1 MSSNMFDRQ
10 TVVVFTIVTE
20 ALLLLAA
27 TVWCY
32 SGQIDLRGLFH
43 FNGRVLIWG
52 LTAGLAIS
60 TLNLLI
66 LYYSRRLA
74 DNDFFFRSMHDLL
87 RNEMIPLFGN
97 LTVSDSILIALASG
111 LCEEI
116 FFRGALE
123 SAGGVAISALCFGLA
138 HLPSFYYF
146 PYALWALLVGLLM
159 SFIMTAT
166 GSLFAPIVAHALV
179 NLISINVL
187 RYIKN

>member
-1 MSSNMFDRQ
+1 MSTSFDRQ
-10 TVVVFTIVTE
+10 TVVVFTLVIE

-27 TVWCY
+27 AVWNF
-32 SGQIDLRGLFH
+32 SGQIDLHSLFR
-43 FNGRVLIWG
+43 FNLRVLVWG

-60 TLNLLI
+60 TLNLFI
-66 LYYSRRLA
+66 LYFSRRLA
-74 DNDFFFRSMHDLL
+74 DNVFIFRSMHDLL

-97 LTVSDSILIALASG
+97 LTLADSLLIAAASG

-123 SAGGVAISALCFGLA
+123 AAGGVAISAVCFGLA

-146 PYALWALLVGLLM
+146 PYALWALAVGLLM

-166 GSLFAPIVAHALV
+166 GSLFAPIIAHSLV

-187 RYIKN
+187 RYIKS